1 MKKAIFLLI
10 LFSLCA
16 GESIQYVS
24 PNAPSSEACPGQP
37 CLTLDQYI
45 QNNSRY
51 FTTGA
56 TFVFLP
62 GNHSLETLLNVTS
75 VSNIT
80 FTSENDSTAVIVECT
95 TRVAVHNV
103 TGMTIEGMKFL
114 VDLTSQERVLS
125 AFAFTSCRDV
135 VVYNSEFRIKGGAI
149 LAVITDITVQNCL
162 FEGTAD
168 GAINTRQGTTMTL
181 TGNNFTRVIGGAVYS
196 EQSSL
201 LLRGNDFSHNVIYGS
216 GGAINCSRCAI
227 TTMDSNNFNNNS
239 AIVSRSSAVG
249 GAIAIDKGSITVIG
263 SANFSI
269 NTAYNGGA
277 IFLTDSKADFGEG
290 SNTRFEEN
298 SALNVGGA
306 MYIGEGSVIKSN
318 TTLIFSGNTAMG
330 KNVTNTVCGVM
341 CIFNTK
347 AFRPIINYLS
357 ATLVNNTGTT
367 GGALFIEKTD
377 GINFTFIHA
386 RNNMGGALGIQKST
400 QINVLGANFTEN
412 SNANAGVVTMSS
424 SNVTFMG
431 NCTFDRNNG
440 TQGAISLTNNSH
452 ALFKGNSRIVNNI
465 GRSGA
470 GGMVV
475 IESQVVFIGNTLF
488 HNNSGVNGGALY
500 TEKGR
505 LDFQE
510 NTTIIGNSATTYG
523 GGIYAS
529 SSSSVNIESSVTTL
543 FSHNS
548 AKRGGAMYF
557 TLGANLTL
565 GWYSALITIHNTATE
580 YGGALYHQDSISIVQ
595 CSNVT
600 KIIYEE
606 PDRALTVPYSFLQ
619 LTFDI
624 PELIK
629 EACPNITS
637 YNDSS
642 GEDGNFLYGGLL
654 DRSRLSNVPHSLPYD
669 YFTLYCNINV
679 SPQHDE
685 TNTITS
691 EPFQLSFCDVG
702 DLDSQ
707 TNISVY
713 RGETFRLHLVALGQ
727 GKSTVP
733 TTVTAFTNP
742 TAQLKL
748 NQSSQY
754 VTRQCTEVTYNLYST
769 KNYEEL
775 TVFPTDGPCQTIGEA
790 STVIHVTLRPCPDA
804 FNLSNEQCVCE
815 DRLKEHNAT
824 CVIEDDIFI
833 WRNAG
838 LKYWMNASYSEN
850 GSYEGLILYPSCP
863 SEYCTTDTVSVS
875 LDNPDIQCALNRS
888 GVLCGK
894 CATNSS
900 LLLGG
905 SRCDICSNVSLV
917 LILPFAL
924 AGVVLIV
931 ALSFLKLTVA
941 SGTINSLILYA
952 NFVQVNK
959 SVFFNSN
966 RLNVLTLFI
975 SWMNLDLGI
984 ETCFFDSMDVYAQTW
999 LQFVFP
1005 LYVWILIS
1013 LIILCSRYSVT
1024 VSKLTGS
1031 NPVAVLAT
1039 LLLMSYNKILKVI
1052 IDVFSS
1058 VNLLYP
1064 HEKKVAVWLKDGNLP
1079 FLDSKHLYLSLF
1091 TLLVSVFFFL
1101 PYTLFLLLGH
1111 LLYRLPY
1118 RKYYNWLLMKV
1129 KPLLDS
1135 YYAPYKVK
1143 TRYWTGFL
1151 LLFRCVLYI
1160 VFSFNSLGGTNY
1172 SLLAI
1177 IIAFSGVGTITWLAK
1192 GIYRHFYMDVI
1203 EVSIY
1208 MNLITLSASAAILPE
1223 AYKELV
1229 TYVLVGIVFVK
1240 AFGIVVYQI
1249 HLRYLAK
1256 STLWRK
1262 IKAKIPCLQ
1271 KPPTPPTEHST
1282 LVQNTGNTDKGV
1294 SRTFISLREPLLE
1307 N

>member
-1 MKKAIFLLI
+1 MEKVIFLLI
-10 LFSLCA
+10 LFSLTA
-16 GESIQYVS
+16 GGSIQYVR
-24 PNAPSSEACPGQP
+24 PNAPPSEACPGQP

-45 QNNSRY
+45 RNTSRY

-62 GNHSLETLLNVTS
+62 GNHSLETSLNIIS

-80 FTSENDSTAVIVECT
+80 FTSENSSTAVIVKCT
-95 TRVAVHNV
+95 RRVAVHNV

-114 VDLTSQERVLS
+114 VVLASQEKVLS
-125 AFAFTSCRDV
+125 AFAFSYCREV

-149 LAVITDITVQNCL
+149 LALITDITVQNCL
-162 FEGTAD
+162 FEGVAD
-168 GAINTRQGTTMTL
+168 SAIYTQQGTTMTL

-216 GGAINCSRCAI
+216 GGAIYCSRCAI
-227 TTMDSNNFNNNS
+227 TTMDFNNFNNNS
-239 AIVSRSSAVG
+239 AIGYRSSAG
-249 GAIAIDKGSITVIG
+249 GAIALNKGKITVIG
-263 SANFSI
+263 SANFSR
-269 NTAYNGGA
+269 NTATKGGA
-277 IFLTDSKADFGEG
+277 ISLTRSRADFGEG
-290 SNTRFEEN
+290 SKTIFEEN
-298 SALNVGGA
+298 SALNVGGG
-306 MYIGEGSVIKSN
+306 MFIGEGSVIQSN
-318 TTLIFSGNTAMG
+318 TTLIFNVNTAKG
-330 KNVTNTVCGVM
+330 SITYSVCGVM
-341 CIFNTK
+341 CVFNIK
-347 AFRPIINYLS
+347 AYHPANYLS

-377 GINFTFIHA
+377 GLNLTFIHA
-386 RNNMGGALGIQKST
+386 RNNMGDVLGIQKST

-424 SNVTFMG
+424 SNVTFLG
-431 NCTFDRNNG
+431 NCTFDRNTG
-440 TQGAISLTNNSH
+440 AQGAISLTNDSC
-452 ALFKGNSRIVNNI
+452 AFFRGNSRIINNI

-475 IESQVVFIGNTLF
+475 IESQVVFSGNTLF

-529 SSSSVNIESSVTTL
+529 SSSSVNIESCVKTF

-548 AKRGGAMYF
+548 AISGGAMYF
-557 TLGANLTL
+557 TSGANLTL
-565 GWYSALITIHNTATE
+565 GWYSELITTHNTATE

-600 KIIYEE
+600 RIIYQEQ
-606 PDRALTVPYSFLQ
+606 DKALTIPYSFLQ

-624 PELIK
+624 PKSLK

-637 YNDSS
+637 YNDSA

-669 YFTLYCNINV
+669 YYTSFCNINV
-679 SPQHDE
+679 SPQNNE

-691 EPFQLSFCDVG
+691 DPFQLSFCDVG

-713 RGETFRLHLVALGQ
+713 RGETFRLHLVGLGQ

-733 TTVTAFTNP
+733 STVTAFTNP

-824 CVIEDDIFI
+824 CEIEDDIFI

-863 SEYCTTDTVSVS
+863 SGYCTTDTVSVS

-894 CATNSS
+894 CATNNS

-905 SRCDICSNVSLV
+905 SRCDVCSNVSLV

-1118 RKYYNWLLMKV
+1118 RKYYNWLLMKI

-1143 TRYWTGFL
+1143 TRYWTGFF

-1160 VFSFNSLGGTNY
+1160 LFSFNSLGGTSY

-1223 AYKELV
+1223 TYKELI
-1229 TYVLVGIVFVK
+1229 TYILVGIVFVK

-1249 HLRYLAK
+1249 HLRYLSK
-1256 STLWRK
+1256 SALWRK
-1262 IKAKIPCLQ
+1262 IKAKIPCLH
-1271 KPPTPPTEHST
+1271 KPPTPPTEHSA
-1282 LVQNTGNTDKGV
+1282 LIQNTGNTVKGV